1 MLSDKLKIVRK
12 AISVTKC
19 KAACAVWLKL
29 SFEII
34 PKMINLWP
42 YSKKTL
48 ARQGFILV
56 YLSIIISKN
65 GLRYSE
71 LKASES
77 RYVR

>member
-1 MLSDKLKIVRK
+1 MTIKQKI
-12 AISVTKC
+12 
-19 KAACAVWLKL
+19 
-29 SFEII
+29 
-34 PKMINLWP
+34 
-42 YSKKTL
+42 L

-56 YLSIIISKN
+56 YLSIIILSKI